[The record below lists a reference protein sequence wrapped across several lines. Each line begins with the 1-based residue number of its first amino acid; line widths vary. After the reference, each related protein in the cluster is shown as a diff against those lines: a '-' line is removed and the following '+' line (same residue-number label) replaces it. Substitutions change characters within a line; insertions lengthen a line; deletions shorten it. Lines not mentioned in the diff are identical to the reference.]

1 MAFGFGGG
9 LLDGA
14 MGRQQQPQ
22 PFQPQ
27 FQPPT
32 VGQQGGFSGGG
43 GIFGRLRQQFPQLF
57 GNQGAQQFGGQQP
70 ILNQQV
76 PGQFTGQN
84 QPVLNQQPQP
94 PTAVQF
100 GGQQPVLNQ
109 IPGVQSVVPPGGFIG
124 DSFGAQ
130 PQQPGPPGTQF
141 VGGQMPILRQATPG
155 AQQFGGSQP
164 VLNQNPG
171 VQQFAPGQ
179 MPILRQA
186 PPQGIQPFGG
196 PQQQQPILNQLPLG
210 GGREQLLQNK
220 ANLGFGGIQ

>member
-9 LLDGA
+9 LLDSA
-14 MGRQQQPQ
+14 MPQ
-22 PFQPQ
+22 GLRPGTAQRFQSQFQPQ
-27 FQPPT
+27 FQP
-32 VGQQGGFSGGG
+32 QQQPGGFGG
-43 GIFGRLRQQFPQLF
+43 GIFDRLRQQFPQLF
-57 GNQGAQQFGGQQP
+57 GNLGGAQQFGGQQP

-109 IPGVQSVVPPGGFIG
+109 IPQQGPPGVQSVVPPQLFG

-130 PQQPGPPGTQF
+130 PPGAQQF
-141 VGGQMPILRQATPG
+141 MGGQPILRQA
-155 AQQFGGSQP
+155 Q
-164 VLNQNPG
+164 
-171 VQQFAPGQ
+171 
-179 MPILRQA
+179 
-186 PPQGIQPFGG
+186 PQGIQPFGG

-210 GGREQLLQNK
+210 GREQLLQNK
-220 ANLGFGGIQ
+220 ANLGFGGIA